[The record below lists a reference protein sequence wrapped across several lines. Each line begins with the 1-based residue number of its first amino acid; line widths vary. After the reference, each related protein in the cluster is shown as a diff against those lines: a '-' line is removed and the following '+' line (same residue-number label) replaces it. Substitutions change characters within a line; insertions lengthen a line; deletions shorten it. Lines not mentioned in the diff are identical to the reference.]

1 MEILFVASELAP
13 LSKSGGL
20 GDVAGALPAALAAR
34 GHAVSVVSPRY
45 GGIDAARH
53 GFEPVH
59 RAIRVRGEQT
69 TLQVRR
75 RGGLSLFLVEHEH
88 FYGSR
93 RGLYNDH
100 HHEYGDNAERFA
112 YLCRAALEVP
122 AAFGLKPRVLHLND
136 WQTGLAAWLLRH
148 EHAEDPVLQG
158 VRSVFTIHNL
168 AYQGTFPKEQLP
180 ALGLPWE
187 VFRFDAMEFHDRLN
201 FLKAGL
207 VFADAITTVSPT
219 YAAEI
224 RTAEGGEG
232 LDGLLRHR
240 AGELHGILNGI
251 DHHEWDPAA
260 DPHLPAHFD
269 LHELAGKQACK
280 SALQEEVGLPVRPDL
295 PLVAMVGRLA
305 DQKGMDLV
313 LAALPELLRRDLQV
327 VLLGSGRRDW
337 EEAFARAAREH
348 PQRLAARLGFDE
360 GLAHRIEAGA
370 DVFLMP
376 SRFEPCGLN
385 QLYSLRYG
393 TVPVVRRVGGLADTV
408 QDFDGWKQG
417 TGFVFND
424 YDPRAM
430 LAGLR
435 RATETFR
442 DQRAWTA
449 IMKRGMAQDF
459 SWGRSAA
466 RYEALYEGL
475 LDRAPG
481 PGR

>member
-1 MEILFVASELAP
+1 MELLFVASEVAP
-13 LSKSGGL
+13 FSKSGGL
-20 GDVAGALPAALAAR
+20 GDVAAALPAALAAR

-45 GGIDAARH
+45 GVIDPARH
-53 GFEPVH
+53 GFQPLR

-69 TLQVRR
+69 TLFVKRQ
-75 RGGLSLFLVEHEH
+75 GGLSHYLVEHEH
-88 FYGSR
+88 YFGSR
-93 RGLYNDH
+93 RGLYGDH
-100 HHEYGDNAERFA
+100 QHEFGDNAERFA

-122 AAFGLKPRVLHLND
+122 AAFGLRPRVLHLND

-148 EHAEDPVLQG
+148 EHALDPVLQAT
-158 VRSVFTIHNL
+158 RSVFTIHNL
-168 AYQGTFPKEQLP
+168 SYQGVFRKEVLP

-207 VFADAITTVSPT
+207 VFSDAITTVSPS
-219 YAAEI
+219 YAREI
-224 RTAEGGEG
+224 CTPEGGEG

-240 AGELHGILNGI
+240 RRDLTGILNGI
-251 DHHEWDPAA
+251 DHHEWDPST
-260 DPHLPAHFD
+260 DQHLPAHFD
-269 LHELAGKQACK
+269 VHQLAGKHVCK
-280 SALQEEVGLPVRPDL
+280 KALQEELGLPARADL

-305 DQKGMDLV
+305 DQKGVDLV
-313 LAALPELLRRDLQV
+313 LAALPELLRRELQL

-337 EEAFARAAREH
+337 EEAFVHAARQH
-348 PQRLAARLGFDE
+348 PHRLAARIGFDE

-370 DVFLMP
+370 DIFLMP

-408 QDFDGWKQG
+408 QDYDGGKEG
-417 TGFVFND
+417 TGFVFDD

-435 RATETFR
+435 RAKEAFR
-442 DQRAWTA
+442 DKRAWNA
-449 IMKRGMAQDF
+449 LLKRGMAQDY
-459 SWGRSAA
+459 SWPRSAA
-466 RYEALYEGL
+466 RYEALYDGL
-475 LDRAPG
+475 LQ
-481 PGR
+481 

>member
-20 GDVAGALPAALAAR
+20 GDVAAALPAALAAR

-45 GGIDAARH
+45 GSIDPARH
-53 GFEPVH
+53 GFEAVH
-59 RAIRVRGEQT
+59 RAIRVRGEPAS
-69 TLQVRR
+69 LWVRR
-75 RGGLSLFLVEHEH
+75 RGGLAHYLVEHEH
-88 FYGSR
+88 YFGSR
-93 RGLYNDH
+93 RGLYGDQQ
-100 HHEYGDNAERFA
+100 HEFGDNAERFA

-122 AAFGLKPRVLHLND
+122 AAFGLRPGILHLND

-148 EHAEDPVLQG
+148 EHADDPALRST
-158 VRSVFTIHNL
+158 RSVFTIHNL
-168 AYQGTFPKEQLP
+168 AYQGVFRKEVLP
-180 ALGLPWE
+180 ALGLPWD

-201 FLKAGL
+201 FMKAGL
-207 VFADAITTVSPT
+207 VFADALTTVSPT
-219 YAAEI
+219 YAHEI
-224 RTAEGGEG
+224 QTAEGGEG

-240 AGELHGILNGI
+240 RRDLTGILNGI
-251 DHHEWDPAA
+251 DHQEWDPAT
-260 DPHLPAHFD
+260 DRHLPAHFD
-269 LHELAGKQACK
+269 AHALAGKHACK
-280 SALQEEVGLPVRPDL
+280 RALQEELGLPARADL

-313 LAALPELLRRDLQV
+313 LAALPDLMRRELQV
-327 VLLGSGRRDW
+327 ALLGSGRRDW
-337 EEAFARAAREH
+337 EEAFAGAAREH
-348 PQRLAARLGFDE
+348 PHRLAARLGFDE

-370 DVFLMP
+370 DIFLMP

-417 TGFVFND
+417 TGFVFAD

-435 RATETFR
+435 RAKEAFR
-442 DQRAWTA
+442 DKRAWNA
-449 IMKRGMAQDF
+449 MLRRGMAQDY

-466 RYEALYEGL
+466 RYEALYDGL
-475 LDRAPG
+475 LR
-481 PGR
+481 